1 MAPLY
6 ATPMR
11 TRPDVCHT
19 LWVQDTRG
27 EEPRPRT
34 SGVGR
39 VHPKKIT
46 GKGSMEPKLGIALP
60 GAVPSCLGGSGL
72 ILLIQTYNIIMI
84 LTCFFFSPPYL
95 K

>member
-1 MAPLY
+1 MASMH
-6 ATPMR
+6 ATPHENSAR
-11 TRPDVCHT
+11 CVPHP
-19 LWVQDTRG
+19 LAQDTKD

-34 SGVGR
+34 SDVGR

-46 GKGSMEPKLGIALP
+46 GKGNMETKPGIALP

-84 LTCFFFSPPYL
+84 LACFFFSPPYL